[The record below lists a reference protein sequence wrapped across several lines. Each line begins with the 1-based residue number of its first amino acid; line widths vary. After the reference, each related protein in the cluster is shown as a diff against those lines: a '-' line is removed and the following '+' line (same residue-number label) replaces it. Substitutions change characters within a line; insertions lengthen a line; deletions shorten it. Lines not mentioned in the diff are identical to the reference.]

1 MALPIAL
8 PVADLYDA
16 LYDAATDLPA
26 YVSLAAAVAF
36 ALLLPLYLSQRRDL
50 LRLHA
55 WMEREP
61 DHPAGDLAASEA
73 LLDRAEVELEALFA
87 AEPQATAAGGG
98 EQATVEPT
106 LVAPPPAP
114 RPAAS
119 STGPLPAAQR
129 VTHER
134 PALERITMERAA
146 LQPHPRWRR
155 LMGRVGQPA
164 VLSTVATVAV
174 VLGLVAIFG
183 SGELLRSGGKE
194 SPGPRPGAVVP
205 GDVEVAVLNG
215 TSVPGLAAKV
225 GDDVRVNGF
234 KLGAVANS
242 AKQFDQTV
250 VMYESGQKRA
260 AKKVANDLGVRPVQ
274 PITRQVERAADGA
287 AVVVIAGADRAQ
299 P

>member
-1 MALPIAL
+1 MALPIPL

-16 LYDAATDLPA
+16 LYDAATDLPS

-61 DHPAGDLAASEA
+61 DHPAGDQAASEA
-73 LLDRAEVELEALFA
+73 LLDRAEAELEALFA
-87 AEPQATAAGGG
+87 AEPRATAGDGG
-98 EQATVEPT
+98 EQATAEPT

-114 RPAAS
+114 RPAPS
-119 STGPLPAAQR
+119 STEPLSAAQR

-155 LMGRVGQPA
+155 LVGRVGQPA
-164 VLSTVATVAV
+164 VLSTVATAAV

-194 SPGPRPGAVVP
+194 SSGPRPGAVVP

-250 VMYESGQKRA
+250 VMYEPGEKRA
-260 AKKVANDLGVRPVQ
+260 AKKVANDLGVKPVQ
-274 PITRQVERAADGA
+274 PVTRQAERAAGGA